1 MKTLADI
8 LFTQGFGTR
17 YDCRQ
22 IALSGAIS
30 VDGVAKTDPDELLD
44 PEGLVL
50 SWRGKD
56 WPVCEKAIVAMNKP
70 SGYECSL
77 KPSAHPSIMGLL
89 PGPLRKRAVQPVG
102 RLDWDTT
109 GLILFTDDGA
119 LLHRLTHPKKHVDKV
134 YLAELARPLTEA
146 ECQRLIDGVVLD
158 DDPKPVFAKSARMLE
173 DGKLELTISQ
183 GKYHQVKRM
192 VAAVGSRV
200 TALHRVRVGVYT
212 LPDDL
217 APGEWCWLTGPQE
230 VLGGGAR

>member
-1 MKTLADI
+1 MILADI

-22 IALSGAIS
+22 MALSGTVS
-30 VDGVAKTDPDELLD
+30 VKGVEMTDPDQDID
-44 PEGLVL
+44 PDGLVL
-50 SWRGKD
+50 TWRGRD
-56 WPVCEKAIVAMNKP
+56 WPVRQKAIIAMNKP

-77 KPSAHPSIMGLL
+77 KPSAHPSVMGLL

-109 GLILFTDDGA
+109 GLLLFTDDGA

-134 YLAELARPLTEA
+134 YLAELVRPLTEDA
-146 ECQRLIDGVVLD
+146 CRRLMDGVVLD
-158 DDPKPVFAKSARMLE
+158 DDPRPVLAKNARMLE
-173 DGKLELTISQ
+173 DGRLELTISQ

-200 TALHRVRVGVYT
+200 AALHRIRVGAYE
-212 LPDDL
+212 LPADL
-217 APGEWCWLTGPQE
+217 APGEWRWLTGPQD

>member
-30 VDGVAKTDPDELLD
+30 VNGVAKMDPDEVLN

-50 SWRGKD
+50 TWRGKD

-134 YLAELARPLTEA
+134 YLAELVRPLTET
-146 ECQRLIDGVVLD
+146 ECQRLIDGVELD
-158 DDPKPVFAKSARMLE
+158 DDPKPVFAKSACMRE
-173 DGKLELTISQ
+173 DGKLELIISQ

-200 TALHRVRVGVYT
+200 TALHRVRVGMYT
-212 LPDDL
+212 LPADL
-217 APGEWCWLTGPQE
+217 APGEWCWLAGPQD